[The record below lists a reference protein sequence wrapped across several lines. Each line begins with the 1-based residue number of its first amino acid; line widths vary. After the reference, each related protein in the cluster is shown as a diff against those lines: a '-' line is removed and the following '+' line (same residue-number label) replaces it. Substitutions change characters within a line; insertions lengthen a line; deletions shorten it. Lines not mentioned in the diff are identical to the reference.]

1 MRQATLGG
9 GLFLF
14 MKTEVLFMDDK
25 EKNMTK
31 EAEVKAEEG
40 LSPTWNEDCLTELD
54 EWIESQGI
62 YLRQ

>member
-1 MRQATLGG
+1 MRQVTLGG

-31 EAEVKAEEG
+31 EAEVKTEEE

>member
-1 MRQATLGG
+1 M
-9 GLFLF
+9 
-14 MKTEVLFMDDK
+14 EDK
-25 EKNMTK
+25 EKNKVPVTPEK
-31 EAEVKAEEG
+31 EEQG

>member
-1 MRQATLGG
+1 
-9 GLFLF
+9 
-14 MKTEVLFMDDK
+14 MDENQKK
-25 EKNMTK
+25 EQK
-31 EAEVKAEEG
+31 EQMEQQENAR

>member
-1 MRQATLGG
+1 MDENKKKEQAEQE
-9 GLFLF
+9 
-14 MKTEVLFMDDK
+14 KK
-25 EKNMTK
+25 EN
-31 EAEVKAEEG
+31 AQ

>member
-1 MRQATLGG
+1 M
-9 GLFLF
+9 
-14 MKTEVLFMDDK
+14 EDK
-25 EKNMTK
+25 EKALEK
-31 EAEVKAEEG
+31 DRAEGQEA

>member
-1 MRQATLGG
+1 MNTEGFVNISKRRCY
-9 GLFLF
+9 F
-14 MKTEVLFMDDK
+14 MEDK
-25 EKNMTK
+25 EKNAVK
-31 EAEVKAEEG
+31 EAEVKTEEG